1 MSYTCSMDVSCRVKK
16 SGVSGYLHHL
26 YRDLYGDYNHSNKNI
41 NKQLTENNISL
52 VYDDELGELVHPK
65 NVDELKEKLFA
76 DITAY
81 ENAGNTIRKDAVY
94 LRPVMMELG
103 NGFYEDMPDG
113 ITGSDGDGYAEI
125 DYMYEWAC
133 KTWGKE
139 NIRGVVCHM
148 DEEHKDIGQE
158 IHPHV
163 TFLVSSIR
171 EDDEGNM
178 SMNQKHIINGKS
190 HLKSLHKSFRSFMK
204 DKGLDIQMENLPTS
218 HPHYKDEEYK
228 QWQDTKKVQDERT
241 VKQKHNYKWLQA
253 EKQKH
258 DAREKK
264 LQEQAEK
271 NRRDAEQNAK
281 DAEVLK
287 AKIAYYT
294 ELIEHTTMHE
304 MKKLQ
309 ALQHVHED
317 KQQAQRIIDTAIDT
331 AFEFGLPYE
340 APVKP
345 SNEDMQ
351 L

>member
-1 MSYTCSMDVSCRVKK
+1 MDVSCRVKK

-26 YRDLYGDYNHSNKNI
+26 YRDMYGDYNHSNKNI
-41 NKQLTENNISL
+41 NKQLTENNLSL

-76 DITAY
+76 DVTAY
-81 ENAGNTIRKDAVY
+81 KNAGNTIRKDAVY

-113 ITGSDGDGYAEI
+113 VTGADGDEHTEI

-171 EDDEGNM
+171 EDDEGNL
-178 SMNQKHIINGKS
+178 SMNQKHIINGKK
-190 HLKSLHKSFRSFMK
+190 HLKSLHESFRSFMK
-204 DKGLDIQMENLPTS
+204 DKGLDIKMENLPTS

-228 QWQDTKKVQDERT
+228 QWQDTKK
-241 VKQKHNYKWLQA
+241 KQ
-253 EKQKH
+253 
-258 DAREKK
+258 DAREQE

-287 AKIAYYT
+287 AKITQYT
-294 ELIEHTTMHE
+294 ELIERIKTKNE
-304 MKKLQ
+304 QKKSQ
-309 ALQHVHED
+309 ALQRTRED
-317 KQQAQRIIDTAIDT
+317 ERQAQRIIDTVY
-331 AFEFGLPYE
+331 ELGLSYE
-340 APVKP
+340 DSSSV
-345 SNEDMQ
+345 SNDYNRS

>member
-1 MSYTCSMDVSCRVKK
+1 MAYTCSMDCSVRVKK

-41 NKQLTENNISL
+41 NKELTENNLSL
-52 VYDDELGELVHPK
+52 VYDDELGELVHPA
-65 NVDELKEKLFA
+65 NIDELKEKLFA
-76 DITAY
+76 DVTAY

-113 ITGSDGDGYAEI
+113 VKGADGDDHTEI

-139 NIRGVVCHM
+139 NIRGLVCHM
-148 DEEHKDIGQE
+148 DEVHDDIGQE

-171 EDDEGNM
+171 EDGKGNL
-178 SMNQKHIINGKS
+178 SMNQKHIINGKN

-228 QWQDTKKVQDERT
+228 QWQDTKKEQDARSA
-241 VKQKHNYKWLQA
+241 KQKRNHKWLLA

-258 DAREKK
+258 DARERE

-287 AKIAYYT
+287 EKITRYT
-294 ELIEHTTMHE
+294 ELIERIKTKDE
-304 MKKLQ
+304 QRKLQ
-309 ALQHVHED
+309 ALQRARED
-317 KQQAQRIIDTAIDT
+317 ERQAQRIIDTMY
-331 AFEFGLPYE
+331 ELGLPYE
-340 APVKP
+340 DSPPV
-345 SNEDMQ
+345 SDDYNRS